1 MLENFLAYKPLN
13 ALSARKVSEACSY
26 KWKIL
31 KSLEAKNGSTKPG
44 ITTSITFP
52 EWRVKILLDAF
63 KSFTVSVYGLIDATF
78 FSFIHIFLYFSI
90 QNNCSIFFKK
100 IMFRTNNNTTMNHP
114 LDFIHFVS
122 SEKIQ
127 LPVFFIRSQIST
139 DLSSNYNDI
148 LIVFSCDCL
157 TIIKLESLFMGWSPI
172 INLVCFLV
180 KRKKKEISIN
190 LLRRLIFII

>member
-1 MLENFLAYKPLN
+1 
-13 ALSARKVSEACSY
+13 
-26 KWKIL
+26 
-31 KSLEAKNGSTKPG
+31 
-44 ITTSITFP
+44 
-52 EWRVKILLDAF
+52 
-63 KSFTVSVYGLIDATF
+63 
-78 FSFIHIFLYFSI
+78 
-90 QNNCSIFFKK
+90 
-100 IMFRTNNNTTMNHP
+100 MFRTNNNTTMDHP

-157 TIIKLESLFMGWSPI
+157 TIIKLKSLFMGWSPI

-180 KRKKKEISIN
+180 KIKKKEISIN

>member
-1 MLENFLAYKPLN
+1 
-13 ALSARKVSEACSY
+13 
-26 KWKIL
+26 
-31 KSLEAKNGSTKPG
+31 
-44 ITTSITFP
+44 
-52 EWRVKILLDAF
+52 
-63 KSFTVSVYGLIDATF
+63 
-78 FSFIHIFLYFSI
+78 
-90 QNNCSIFFKK
+90 
-100 IMFRTNNNTTMNHP
+100 MFRTNNNTTMNHP
-114 LDFIHFVS
+114 LDFIHFI

-180 KRKKKEISIN
+180 KRKNKEISIN
-190 LLRRLIFII
+190 LLRRLIFTI

>member
-78 FSFIHIFLYFSI
+78 FHSFTFFFI

-100 IMFRTNNNTTMNHP
+100 FMFRTNNNTTMNHS

-157 TIIKLESLFMGWSPI
+157 TIIKLKSLFMGWSPI